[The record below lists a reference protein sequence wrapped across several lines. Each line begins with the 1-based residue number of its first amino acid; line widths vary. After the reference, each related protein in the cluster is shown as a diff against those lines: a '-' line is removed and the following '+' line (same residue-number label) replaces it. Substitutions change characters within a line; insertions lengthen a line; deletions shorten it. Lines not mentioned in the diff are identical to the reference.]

1 MPKNLTLKRLLKRH
15 KENPQ
20 DEELHK
26 QIEEGRVDEKE
37 FDKVVKRGTEQE
49 AFDKKK

>member
-1 MPKNLTLKRLLKRH
+1 MKNLTLKRLLKRH

-20 DEELHK
+20 DAELHK
-26 QIEEGRVDEKE
+26 IIENEKVDEDV
-37 FDKVVKRGTEQE
+37 FDEMVKRGTKQE